1 MIQVTDTLDEIQ
13 NLFPGGTFDFSA
25 WEQYASRCFGNDS
38 HIFRDDME
46 DVLATGKYFYERDYL
61 PVIQGVYG
69 DPRLEKVRS
78 TFHQVTEGLNE
89 RVKAQF
95 GEELE
100 VNIVLYLGLCNG
112 AGWATT
118 LGGRDQVLLGIEK
131 ILELDWTSLSDLQG
145 LIYHELGHLYHSQ
158 HGRVPQVAQE
168 GPEHFLWQLF
178 SEGIA
183 MGFEQMLVGDWD
195 YFQQDKNGW
204 QAWCQE
210 HYLEILNDF
219 DKDLPG
225 MTPSNQRYF
234 GDWVNYSGHGDVGYY
249 LGSRWIQSLLKHWS
263 FDEIICISQESFV
276 AHYREYIRTSLGRES
291 CFPSVVD

>member
-1 MIQVTDTLDEIQ
+1 MIQVIDTLDEIQ

-25 WEQYASRCFGNDS
+25 WEQYASRCFGKDS

-69 DPRLEKVRS
+69 DPRLENVRS
-78 TFHQVTEGLNE
+78 TFHQVTEGVNE

-178 SEGIA
+178 S
-183 MGFEQMLVGDWD
+183 
-195 YFQQDKNGW
+195 
-204 QAWCQE
+204 
-210 HYLEILNDF
+210 
-219 DKDLPG
+219 DKDLLG

-249 LGSRWIQSLLKHWS
+249 LGSHWIQSLLKHWS
-263 FDEIICISQESFV
+263 FDEIICFSQESFV